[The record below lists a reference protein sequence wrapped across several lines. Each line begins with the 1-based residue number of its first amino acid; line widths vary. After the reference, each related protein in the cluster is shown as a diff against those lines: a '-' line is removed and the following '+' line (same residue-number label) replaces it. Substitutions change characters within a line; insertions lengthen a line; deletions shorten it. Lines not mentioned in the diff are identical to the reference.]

1 MSAPAASAPRGRSV
15 DSEAVRA
22 ALARPDLYPE
32 RPRRVQVRETHIS
45 WVYLAGERAYKL
57 KKPLTL
63 PFLDYST
70 PRRRREA
77 CRAEVRLNRRLAPA
91 VYLGVRSLAA
101 TPEGL
106 VLAAEDD
113 PRAVEY
119 VVEMR
124 RYDERRTLAATLARG
139 ELGPAEV
146 EAVAR
151 VLARF
156 HARAP
161 RATDHAHPRAADDVR
176 APRAADDARAPR
188 AADPAPAARIADSAR
203 ARLVADSARA
213 RRAAATTRTRALER
227 HVTEECQE
235 LLALLEQR
243 AEVERVLALERFA
256 HAFLAAHTRAL
267 DARARGGLV
276 REVHGDLRAE
286 HVLLGDGPPE
296 VVDCVEFDRRLRE
309 LDVADDLAF
318 LAMDLTAHGGEY
330 HAHALVRAY
339 RAAGGDP
346 GPEWLLAFYAALRA
360 LVRAKVEL
368 VRAAQLPR
376 RGAAHGHHSAVARD
390 LLALAERLAWRARGP
405 LVLVVCGPP
414 AAGKS
419 HLAQALAAA
428 SGLAHLSSDVTRKQ
442 LAGLDPASRAPAEC
456 YTAQWNARTYEEL
469 GRRAALQAG
478 AHGGAVVDA
487 TCRHRADRDALA
499 RGLGGVAPAV
509 FVECRAPAAVL
520 AARAAARERAAA
532 RVSDASLPVVVRE
545 SVVWEPLEE
554 TPAAAHVTVR
564 SDRPVEAVVADLV
577 ALLDL
582 RLGA

>member
-1 MSAPAASAPRGRSV
+1 MSAPAASAPRRAVRV
-15 DSEAVRA
+15 DPEEIRA

-63 PFLDYST
+63 PFVDYSSAS
-70 PRRRREA
+70 RRREA

-106 VLAAEDD
+106 ALAAEDD

-139 ELGPAEV
+139 ELGAAEV

-161 RATDHAHPRAADDVR
+161 RA
-176 APRAADDARAPR
+176 
-188 AADPAPAARIADSAR
+188 
-203 ARLVADSARA
+203 
-213 RRAAATTRTRALER
+213 AATARPRALER
-227 HVTEECQE
+227 HVTEECHE

-256 HAFLAAHTRAL
+256 HAFLAAHARTL
-267 DARARGGLV
+267 DARARRGLV

-286 HVLLGDGPPE
+286 HVLLGDGPPA

-318 LAMDLTAHGGEY
+318 LVMDLTAHGGEH

-346 GPEWLLAFYAALRA
+346 GEEWLLAFYAALRA

-376 RGAAHGHHSAVARD
+376 RGAAHGHHCAVARD

-419 HLAQALAAA
+419 QLAGALAAA

-456 YTAQWNARTYEEL
+456 YTPQWNARTYEEL

-499 RGLGGVAPAV
+499 CGLGRAAPAV

-520 AARAAARERAAA
+520 AARAAAREGEAE

-545 SVVWEPLEE
+545 SAVWEPLEE

-564 SDRPVEAVVADLV
+564 SDRPVAAVVADLV